1 MDQITLSLRKLVF
14 IIFSLTT
21 FYLYAEVPAQNQ
33 LITPEKH
40 FGFKPGTDGNLFTYE
55 DLISYLK
62 KLDSAS
68 SKLKLVEIGNSPEGR
83 EIYIAFISSE
93 ENIKNLGSLKDINRQ
108 LALEPNLTNA
118 QREGLFNK
126 GKVFFLATLSMHSDE
141 VGPSQSAPLIAYDY
155 ITTKDTLI
163 NKWLED
169 VVYMM
174 VPCHNPDG
182 MDMVVNHFK
191 KYKNTKW
198 EGSSLPGIYHKYVGH
213 DNNRDFITLSQ
224 EDTKAI
230 AKIYNTD
237 WFPQIM
243 VEKHQMGSRGPRYFV
258 PPAHDP
264 IAENIDETIWN
275 WTWIFGSNMIKDMT
289 KEGQAGISQHYLFDD
304 YWPSSTETC
313 NWKGVIGM
321 LTEAASVKYAKPI
334 FIEPNELS
342 VSGKGLAEYKKSIN
356 MPLPWPGGWWRLSD
370 IIDYEITSTKSI
382 IKTSSLHR
390 RDILEF
396 RNDLCKKEV
405 HKGQNEPPYYYVLPL
420 KQHDTS
426 ELVSLVNLLKEHGVS
441 VYQLKDK
448 YILNNENY
456 YAGDIVVPL
465 AQPYRAFIKE
475 VLERQKF
482 PVRHYTPGGKII
494 KPYDITS
501 WSLPLH
507 KGVKSIEIV
516 DARSKEFES
525 LFEEIKDDFKLTE
538 DIPND
543 FWAAVFTVNNN
554 ESFKV
559 AFHALKL
566 GLKPQRLESEI
577 TFSGRTI
584 PKGSFLIYGSAK
596 AKRLDILFS
605 QVTVS
610 PIFID
615 KKFKI
620 QIEPLKIPRIAL
632 VESYF
637 HDMDAGWTRFIFDT
651 YYIPYK
657 VIRPGDFEN
666 TNFVKDFDVI
676 VFPDVNKS
684 ILMEGKRKSDD
695 DEYFISNYPPEFTKG
710 IGEDG
715 MKQLMKFIDDN
726 GTIIA
731 WGGSTDLF
739 TGVLKIEH
747 SEDDIEE
754 FQLPFQDISKD
765 LKKKGLYCPGSFLN
779 VSLLENHPITL
790 GLSKNIGVF
799 SRGRPVFTTSF
810 PNFDMDRRVIGKYP
824 EENILLSGYCENE
837 EIIGD
842 RTNIVW
848 LKKGNS
854 QFILFGFSPQFRGQ
868 TSASY
873 KLLFNSIL
881 LPELQ

>member
-1 MDQITLSLRKLVF
+1 
-14 IIFSLTT
+14 
-21 FYLYAEVPAQNQ
+21 
-33 LITPEKH
+33 
-40 FGFKPGTDGNLFTYE
+40 
-55 DLISYLK
+55 
-62 KLDSAS
+62 
-68 SKLKLVEIGNSPEGR
+68 
-83 EIYIAFISSE
+83 
-93 ENIKNLGSLKDINRQ
+93 
-108 LALEPNLTNA
+108 
-118 QREGLFNK
+118 
-126 GKVFFLATLSMHSDE
+126 
-141 VGPSQSAPLIAYDY
+141 
-155 ITTKDTLI
+155 
-163 NKWLED
+163 
-169 VVYMM
+169 
-174 VPCHNPDG
+174 
-182 MDMVVNHFK
+182 
-191 KYKNTKW
+191 
-198 EGSSLPGIYHKYVGH
+198 
-213 DNNRDFITLSQ
+213 
-224 EDTKAI
+224 
-230 AKIYNTD
+230 
-237 WFPQIM
+237 
-243 VEKHQMGSRGPRYFV
+243 
-258 PPAHDP
+258 
-264 IAENIDETIWN
+264 
-275 WTWIFGSNMIKDMT
+275 
-289 KEGQAGISQHYLFDD
+289 
-304 YWPSSTETC
+304 
-313 NWKGVIGM
+313 
-321 LTEAASVKYAKPI
+321 
-334 FIEPNELS
+334 
-342 VSGKGLAEYKKSIN
+342 
-356 MPLPWPGGWWRLSD
+356 
-370 IIDYEITSTKSI
+370 
-382 IKTSSLHR
+382 
-390 RDILEF
+390 
-396 RNDLCKKEV
+396 
-405 HKGQNEPPYYYVLPL
+405 
-420 KQHDTS
+420 
-426 ELVSLVNLLKEHGVS
+426 LKEHGVS

-456 YAGDIVVPL
+456 YAGDIVVPV

-525 LFEEIKDDFKLTE
+525 LFEEIKEDFKLTE

-584 PKGSFLIYGSAK
+584 PKGSFLIYGNSK

-637 HDMDAGWTRFIFDT
+637 HDMDAGWTRYIFDK
-651 YYIPYK
+651 YHIPFK
-657 VIRPGDFEN
+657 VIRPGNFEK
-666 TNFVKDFDVI
+666 TNFVQDFDVI

-710 IGEDG
+710 IGEKG
-715 MKQLMKFIDDN
+715 MVQLMNFINDN
-726 GTIIA
+726 SIIIA
-731 WGGSTDLF
+731 WGRSTELF
-739 TGVLKIEH
+739 NGILKIKH

-799 SRGRPVFTTSF
+799 SRARPVFTTSF

-837 EIIGD
+837 EKISD
-842 RTNIVW
+842 KTNIVW
-848 LKKGNS
+848 LKKGNG
-854 QFILFGFSPQFRGQ
+854 QLVLFGFSPQFRGQ
-868 TSASY
+868 TDASF

-881 LPELQ
+881 LPGIE

>member
-1 MDQITLSLRKLVF
+1 LFVSPPLFLFAANSDQKE
-14 IIFSLTT
+14 IIL
-21 FYLYAEVPAQNQ
+21 PKQ
-33 LITPEKH
+33 H
-40 FGFKPGTDGNLFTYE
+40 FGFEPGTDGKLFNYD

-62 KLDSAS
+62 KLDSFS
-68 SKLKLVEIGNSPEGR
+68 SKLKLVEIGNSPEGK
-83 EIYIAFISSE
+83 EMYIAFISSE
-93 ENIKNLGSLKDINRQ
+93 ENIKNLENLKEINRQ
-108 LALEPNLTNA
+108 LALEPDLTESHRTQLLN
-118 QREGLFNK
+118 E
-126 GKVFFLATLSMHSDE
+126 GKVFFLATLSMHSNE
-141 VGPSQSAPLIAYDY
+141 VGPSQSAPLIAYDF

-163 NKWLED
+163 NKWFED

-213 DNNRDFITLSQ
+213 DNNRDFVSLSQ

-237 WFPQIM
+237 WFPQVM
-243 VEKHQMGSRGPRYFV
+243 VEKHQMGSSGPRYFV
-258 PPAHDP
+258 PPMHDP
-264 IAENIDETIWN
+264 IAENIDETLWN

-313 NWKGVIGM
+313 KWKGVIGM

-342 VSGKGLAEYKKSIN
+342 VYGKGLSEYKKSIN
-356 MPLPWPGGWWRLSD
+356 MPLLWPGGWWRLSD
-370 IIDYEITSTKSI
+370 IIEYEITSTKSI
-382 IKTSSLHR
+382 IKTASLHR

-405 HKGQNEPPYYYVLPL
+405 HKGQNEPPYYYILPL
-420 KQHDTS
+420 KQHDKS

-441 VYQLKDK
+441 VYRLKDK

-482 PVRHYTPGGKII
+482 PLRHYTPDGEII

-516 DARSKEFES
+516 NARSNEFES
-525 LFEEIKDDFKLTE
+525 LFEEIKEDFKLTE
-538 DIPND
+538 VIPND
-543 FWAAVFTVNNN
+543 FWAAIFTVNNN
-554 ESFKV
+554 ESFKI
-559 AFHALKL
+559 AFQAFNL

-577 TFSGRTI
+577 TFKGQTI
-584 PKGSFLIYGSAK
+584 PKGSFLIYGNSK
-596 AKRLDILFS
+596 ADKLEILFS
-605 QVTVS
+605 QATVS
-610 PIFID
+610 PIFINE
-615 KKFKI
+615 KTKL
-620 QIEPLKIPRIAL
+620 QIEPVKIPRIAL

-637 HDMDAGWTRFIFDT
+637 HDMDAGWTRYVLDN
-651 YYIPYK
+651 YHIPFK

-666 TNFVKDFDVI
+666 TNFVKDFNVI
-676 VFPDVNKS
+676 IFPDVNKA
-684 ILMEGKRKSDD
+684 ILMEGKWKSDND
-695 DEYFISNYPPEFTKG
+695 VYSVSSYPPQYTKG
-710 IGEDG
+710 IGEEG
-715 MKQLMKFIDDN
+715 FKQLMKFIDDN
-726 GTIIA
+726 GIIIA
-731 WGGSTDLF
+731 WGRSTELF

-754 FQLPFQDISKD
+754 FQLPFKDISKD
-765 LKKKGLYCPGSFLN
+765 LQKKGLYCPGSFLN
-779 VSLLENHPITL
+779 ASLLKSHPITL
-790 GLSKNIGVF
+790 GLEKNIGVF
-799 SRGRPVFTTSF
+799 SRGKPVFSTSF

-824 EENILLSGYCENE
+824 EENILLSGYCEKE
-837 EIIGD
+837 EKIGNK
-842 RTNIVW
+842 TNIVW
-848 LKKGNS
+848 LKKGQS
-854 QFILFGFSPQFRGQ
+854 QLVFFGFSPLFRGQ
-868 TSASY
+868 TNASF
-873 KLLFNSIL
+873 KLLFNSLL
-881 LPELQ
+881 LPDLE

>member
-1 MDQITLSLRKLVF
+1 MKNLNLFLKKYFF
-14 IIFSLTT
+14 ILLCFTGVIMQ
-21 FYLYAEVPAQNQ
+21 AEVQ
-33 LITPEKH
+33 IETKIISPEKH
-40 FGFKPGTDGNLFTYE
+40 FGFTPGTDDMLFNYD

-62 KLDSAS
+62 KLDSVS
-68 SKLKLVEIGNSPEGR
+68 PKLKLVKIGNSPEGK
-83 EIYIAFISSE
+83 EMYIAFISSE
-93 ENIKNLGSLKDINRQ
+93 ENIKNLKKLQEINRQ

-118 QREGLFNK
+118 QREKLFNS
-126 GKVFFLATLSMHSDE
+126 GKVFFLATLSMHASE
-141 VGPSQSAPLIAYDY
+141 VGPSQSAPLIAYEFV
-155 ITTKDTLI
+155 TTKDSLI

-198 EGSSLPGIYHKYVGH
+198 AGSSLPGIYHKYVGH
-213 DNNRDFITLSQ
+213 DNNRDFVSLSQ

-237 WFPQIM
+237 WFPQVM

-258 PPAHDP
+258 PPMHDP

-289 KEGQAGISQHYLFDD
+289 KDGQAGISQHYLYDD

-313 NWKGVIGM
+313 IWKGVIGM

-356 MPLPWPGGWWRLSD
+356 MPLPWSGGWWRLSD

-382 IKTSSLHR
+382 IKTASLHR

-405 HKGQNEPPYYYVLPL
+405 HKGQNEPPYYYILPL

-426 ELVSLVNLLKEHGVS
+426 ELVSLVNLLREHGVS

-448 YILNNENY
+448 YILNNNNY
-456 YAGDIVVPL
+456 YAGDIIVPV

-482 PVRHYTPGGKII
+482 PVRHYMPDGQII

-516 DARSKEFES
+516 DARSIEFES
-525 LFEEIKDDFKLTE
+525 LFEEIKEDFKLTE
-538 DIPND
+538 DIPHD
-543 FWAAVFTVNNN
+543 YWAAVFTVNNN
-554 ESFKV
+554 ESFKI
-559 AFHALKL
+559 AFHALSL
-566 GLKPQRLESEI
+566 GLKPQRLENTL
-577 TFSGRTI
+577 TFRGRNI
-584 PKGSFLIYGSAK
+584 PKGSFLLYGNSNMK
-596 AKRLDILFS
+596 KLDALFS
-605 QVTVS
+605 KVTIS

-615 KKFKI
+615 KKQKM
-620 QIEPLKIPRIAL
+620 QIKPIKIPRIAL

-657 VIRPGDFEN
+657 IIRPGDFEN
-666 TNFVKDFDVI
+666 TNFVKEFDVI
-676 VFPDVNKS
+676 IFPDENKS
-684 ILMEGKRKSDD
+684 ILMEGKWKSDND
-695 DEYFISNYPPEFTKG
+695 VYSISNYPPEFTKG

-715 MKQLMKFIDDN
+715 MKRLMEFIDDN

-739 TGVLKIEH
+739 TGVLKIER

-754 FQLPFQDISKD
+754 FQLPFQDISKE
-765 LKKKGLYCPGSFLN
+765 LQKKGLYCPGSFLN
-779 VSLLENHPITL
+779 VSLVENHPITL
-790 GLSKNIGVF
+790 GLQKNIGVF
-799 SRGRPVFTTSF
+799 SRGKPIFSTSF
-810 PNFDMDRRVIGKYP
+810 PSFDMDRRVIGKYP

-837 EIIGD
+837 EKMGNK
-842 RTNIVW
+842 TNIVW

-854 QFILFGFSPQFRGQ
+854 QLVLFGFSPQFRGQ
-868 TSASY
+868 TDASF

-881 LPELQ
+881 LPGIE